1 MECRGDHAQYDA
13 VSHPGWWQLP
23 GSEKRY
29 RDWKKWGHGRLN
41 VTRSLEESAD
51 TFFYQVAYDMGIDR
65 LSEWMGKFGY
75 GHYTGI
81 DLAEERSVT
90 CQPANGK
97 SKCFKNRGIRVTPF
111 RLVSVR
117 VTGQRPQSR

>member
-1 MECRGDHAQYDA
+1 MFG
-13 VSHPGWWQLP
+13 
-23 GSEKRY
+23 KRY
-29 RDWKKWGHGRLN
+29 RDWKNGHGRLN

-81 DLAEERSVT
+81 DLAEERSGNMPT
-90 CQPANGK
+90 REWKQK
-97 SKCFKNRGIRVTPF
+97 RFKNRGIRVTPF

>member
-1 MECRGDHAQYDA
+1 MITRNTTLFD
-13 VSHPGWWQLP
+13 PGWWQLR

-75 GHYTGI
+75 GHYTVSTGG
-81 DLAEERSVT
+81 RT
-90 CQPANGK
+90 
-97 SKCFKNRGIRVTPF
+97 F
-111 RLVSVR
+111 RQHAYPRMETETL
-117 VTGQRPQSR
+117 